1 MGVELHAAVVRTAAC
16 RQADVGCS
24 AITLGRSA
32 ASLLRGCACG
42 LPAVIDVGPPWG
54 PHILMLP
61 FRRFAF
67 GSPAVIENSPPM
79 GAQASRCTLGRG
91 GPTTAWEAPSPCP
104 HRGFLTRRIDY
115 FRALVP
121 SLENTR
127 KSETPHFQT
136 HPCDAP
142 PQGRPETRIS
152 PPCVTNY
159 PEFSSENRPWMGN
172 SIPWIGRSMGWR
184 WISMGWI
191 GRSAAWTHKKATW
204 IHKNFAGR
212 RTSVAVRFNA
222 VPYSAQGFA
231 LPHGGA

>member
-1 MGVELHAAVVRTAAC
+1 MISRGGALPRVGRRYADSEAVDPIGVALSITAGERSHPRTGTTHHSDPMGVELHAAVVRTAAC

-67 GSPAVIENSPPM
+67 GSPAVIESSPPM

-104 HRGFLTRRIDY
+104 QRGFLTRRIDY

-121 SLENTR
+121 SLANTR

-152 PPCVTNY
+152 PPCVTNR
-159 PEFSSENRPWMGN
+159 PEFSSENRPWM
-172 SIPWIGRSMGWR
+172 
-184 WISMGWI
+184 
-191 GRSAAWTHKKATW
+191 
-204 IHKNFAGR
+204 
-212 RTSVAVRFNA
+212 
-222 VPYSAQGFA
+222 
-231 LPHGGA
+231 